1 MIYKDMLGYGTF
13 QININILSA
22 FIFKCLVQKNYCFG
36 HPSIVRTA
44 TRQFW
49 NLSFSC
55 THVATYAVKAYAG
68 VCTSR
73 LQIIK
78 ERWR

>member
-22 FIFKCLVQKNYCFG
+22 FIFKCHVQINYRFC
-36 HPSIVRTA
+36 HPSVVWTA

-49 NLSFSC
+49 NLSFYC
-55 THVATYAVKAYAG
+55 THVATYAVKAYA
-68 VCTSR
+68 C
-73 LQIIK
+73 
-78 ERWR
+78 